1 MGCSNLESLL
11 KIVILGDAMRRTD
24 REIQSREAIDQIIQA
39 AGVFHLGLSQADS
52 PYVVPLSFGYD
63 GKSVYFHTADEG
75 MKIDYMTANPRVCF
89 EMEQAVHIIRDEQ
102 ACKWGQ
108 AFNSVIGFGM
118 VHEIT
123 DEPGRKAAMQQV
135 MLHYSGKEWE
145 FDAETF
151 SKIRL
156 WCISIDQ
163 VTGKRRGE

>member
-1 MGCSNLESLL
+1 
-11 KIVILGDAMRRTD
+11 MRRTD
-24 REIQSREAIDQIIQA
+24 REIQSREAIDQIIRA
-39 AGVFHLGLSQADS
+39 AGVFHLGLCQGDR

-63 GKSVYFHTADEG
+63 GTSVYFHTADEG
-75 MKIDYMTANPRVCF
+75 MKINYMTANPRVCF
-89 EMEQAVHIIRDEQ
+89 EMEHDVHIIRDEQ

-108 AFNSVIGFGM
+108 AFSSVIGFGT

-123 DEPGRKAAMQQV
+123 DQVGRRAAMEQV

-156 WCISIDQ
+156 WCISIEQ
-163 VTGKRRGE
+163 VTGKHRGE

>member
-1 MGCSNLESLL
+1 
-11 KIVILGDAMRRTD
+11 MRRND
-24 REIQSREAIDQIIQA
+24 REIQSREVIDQIIRS
-39 AGVFHLGLSQADS
+39 AGVCHLGLCQGDR

-63 GKSVYFHTADEG
+63 GTSVYFHTADEG

-89 EMEQAVHIIRDEQ
+89 EMEQDVHVIRDEQ

-108 AFNSVIGFGM
+108 AFSSVIGFGT

-123 DEPGRKAAMQQV
+123 DQSGRLAAMQQV

-151 SKIRL
+151 AKIRQ
-156 WCISIDQ
+156 WRIEIES
-163 VTGKRRGE
+163 VTGKRRE